1 MELPAVGLLVA
12 LRYLTLRGVPEH
24 ALKAGTR
31 LLHLSGLP
39 TLALNTA
46 EPLLTGH

>member
-1 MELPAVGLLVA
+1 MVDLPAVGLLVA

-24 ALKAGTR
+24 ALKAGT
-31 LLHLSGLP
+31 LLHLSGLL